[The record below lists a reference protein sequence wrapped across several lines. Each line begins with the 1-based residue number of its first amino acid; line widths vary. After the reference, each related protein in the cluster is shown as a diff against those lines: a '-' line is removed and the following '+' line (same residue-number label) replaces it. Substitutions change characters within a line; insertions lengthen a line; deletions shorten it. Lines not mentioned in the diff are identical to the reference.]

1 MFRSTVQRL
10 PLPSSQCVAR
20 RFIATQTTPIRT
32 KTTAVDP
39 DSLWSTSDWSPAQ
52 VRPYKD
58 KSTLELLNS
67 YTVFKLCEFPP
78 LVSMTPMMINIAEK
92 TGTKFVM
99 NGVVKNTFFK
109 HFCGGET
116 ISEVL
121 PTMTKLKS
129 RNMGSILDLA
139 MEADMDADADPTPA
153 KAKEVSTHIL
163 NLMKESV
170 DIAAENPG
178 SFIAAKVTA
187 YVPPTVLL
195 RWTNTLKLVED
206 AFLAAKDSEG
216 FTSRAKLLGEL
227 NKTFPALKASH
238 LSSLGKD
245 ESAKLDWIS
254 VSDYFTFANTAIRS
268 GILTTLPKGTNEL
281 LQPVSSAT
289 DFETL
294 DLVFAD
300 LDALFTHGAK
310 QQVKIMVDAEQT
322 YFQRAID
329 DVALELSRR
338 YNRNGDVVCFNTY
351 QQYLKDGLHRMKL
364 DIERAERAGWTFGC
378 KIVRGAYMVSERE
391 RAAEMGYADP
401 INATIADTHASY
413 NAAIDHLLSKLPQK
427 IEFVIASHNKGSVA
441 KTVAAMQKS
450 GVPADSKQIAF
461 AQLMGMQDGTSFALA
476 KNGYRCFKYVPY
488 GPIDVTIPY
497 LLRRAQENS
506 SVLGGVGE
514 DKRELVAEIK
524 RRAGA
529 KN

>member
-1 MFRSTVQRL
+1 MYRSVHRL
-10 PLPSSQCVAR
+10 PALPLAAAPISR
-20 RFIATQTTPIRT
+20 RFVATGATATIA
-32 KTTAVDP
+32 KAATADV
-39 DSLWSTSDWSPAQ
+39 DSLWSTSDWSPQQ

-78 LVSMTPMMINIAEK
+78 LVSMAPTVINIAER
-92 TGTKFVM
+92 TGTKFLM
-99 NGVVKNTFFK
+99 NYGVKQTFFK

-139 MEADMDADADPTPA
+139 MEADMEADSDPTPV
-153 KAKEVSTHIL
+153 KAKESSTHIL
-163 NLMKESV
+163 TLMKESV

-187 YVPPTVLL
+187 YVPPAVLL
-195 RWTNTLKLVED
+195 RWTNSLRLVQEAFD
-206 AFLAAKDSEG
+206 AVKD
-216 FTSRAKLLGEL
+216 L
-227 NKTFPALKASH
+227 NGQTTRSDLLKA
-238 LSSLGKD
+238 L
-245 ESAKLDWIS
+245 
-254 VSDYFTFANTAIRS
+254 N
-268 GILTTLPKGTNEL
+268 NN
-281 LQPVSSAT
+281 PV

-294 DLVFAD
+294 DAVFED
-300 LDALFTHGAK
+300 LHCLMQHATDK
-310 QQVKIMVDAEQT
+310 KVKVMVDAEQT

-329 DVALELSRR
+329 DVALELCRR
-338 YNRNGDVVCFNTY
+338 FNVHGNVVSFNTY
-351 QQYLKDGLHRMKL
+351 QMYLKDGLHRMKI
-364 DIERAERAGWTFGC
+364 DMERAERAGWTFGV

-391 RAAEMGYADP
+391 RALEMKYEDP
-401 INATIADTHASY
+401 INPSITETHASY
-413 NAAIDHLLSKLPQK
+413 NAAIDHLLNSVPKK
-427 IEFVIASHNKGSVA
+427 VEFVVASHNKSSVA
-441 KTVAAMQKS
+441 KTVSAMQKN
-450 GVPADSKQIAF
+450 GVPANSSQISF

-488 GPIDVTIPY
+488 GPIDVTLPY

-524 RRAGA
+524 RRTGA
-529 KN
+529 LKE